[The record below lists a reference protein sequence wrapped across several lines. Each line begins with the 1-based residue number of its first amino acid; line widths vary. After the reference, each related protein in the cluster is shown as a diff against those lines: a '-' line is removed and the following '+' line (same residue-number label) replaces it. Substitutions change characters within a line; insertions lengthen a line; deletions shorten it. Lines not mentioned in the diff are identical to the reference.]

1 MPVLLL
7 CSGWERGGGAGQWD
21 YYHLASILSMLAFSA
36 EAGVMISFCMKGARV
51 PGCHFHFFVC
61 TRLPPPPSRDI
72 ARNGGGNRI

>member
-1 MPVLLL
+1 MGLLPSRL
-7 CSGWERGGGAGQWD
+7 
-21 YYHLASILSMLAFSA
+21 LSMLAFSA
-36 EAGVMISFCMKGARV
+36 EARAGVMISFCMKGARV